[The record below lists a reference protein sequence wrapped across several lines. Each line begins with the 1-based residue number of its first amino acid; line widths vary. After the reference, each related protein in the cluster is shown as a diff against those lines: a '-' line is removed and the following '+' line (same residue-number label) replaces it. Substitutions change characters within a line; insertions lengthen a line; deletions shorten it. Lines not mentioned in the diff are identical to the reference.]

1 MKPVTV
7 YQVPKGVDAAEA
19 SNIPLQCGDLVLT
32 HGDYFFSKLIR
43 FGQKLR
49 YPKEFAS
56 WNHAALVLN
65 TNGDIA
71 EALGTGVVQTHISK
85 YKERD
90 YTVVQRWVDPHDQKQ
105 VLAFAYSV
113 LEAKYK
119 YGWRTIVSLFF
130 NLALNRKYVTVK
142 YGTSI
147 CSGFYSD
154 ALTRAGD
161 IWPDPPAAMKPAGL
175 AQFFNAPAWNK

>member
-1 MKPVTV
+1 MADIEHT
-7 YQVPKGVDAAEA
+7 QSGAIHE
-19 SNIPLQCGDLVLT
+19 SPLQCGDLVLT

-49 YPKEFAS
+49 YPAKYAA

-65 TNGDIA
+65 EQGDLA
-71 EALGTGVVQTHISK
+71 EALGDGVVRTHISK
-85 YKERD
+85 YKWKE
-90 YTVVQRWVDPHDQKQ
+90 YTLVHVDVDPHDQTQ
-105 VLAFAYSV
+105 VLAFAENV
-113 LEAKYK
+113 LAAKYR

-142 YGTSI
+142 YATSI

-154 ALTRAGD
+154 ALTRGRF
-161 IWPDPPAAMKPAGL
+161 IWPVPPAAMKPADL
-175 AQFFNAPAWNK
+175 AQIFDAPAWTK

>member
-1 MKPVTV
+1 MAVVEHT
-7 YQVPKGVDAAEA
+7 QKGATHEL
-19 SNIPLQCGDLVLT
+19 PLQTGDLVLT

-49 YPKEFAS
+49 YPAKYAL

-65 TNGDIA
+65 EQGDIV
-71 EALGTGVVQTHISK
+71 EALGEGVVRTHLSK
-85 YKERD
+85 YREKE
-90 YTVVQRWVDPHDQKQ
+90 YTVVHVDLHPHDQAQ
-105 VLAFAYSV
+105 VLAFAESV
-113 LEAKYK
+113 LAAKYK

-147 CSGFYSD
+147 CSGFYAD
-154 ALTRAGD
+154 ALTRGKF

-175 AQFFNAPAWNK
+175 AQVFDAPAWTK